1 MGLMQLMRP
10 TANDMAEELGLEKYN
25 ILDPVTNV
33 KFGSRYLKKC
43 LKWFQDDIRLALAS
57 WNYGVGNIR
66 RLQKMLGDAYTAIE
80 ISLPKETQNFVKKVL
95 ENYERD
101 LEKDS

>member
-1 MGLMQLMRP
+1 MQLMRP

-57 WNYGVGNIR
+57 YNYGKGNIN
-66 RLQKMLGDAYTAIE
+66 RLQKMCGDSFTAIE
-80 ISLPKETQNFVKKVL
+80 VALPEETKNYVKRIIA
-95 ENYERD
+95 NYESD
-101 LEKDS
+101 